1 MEGKKVFTVYDTNAI
16 KGIAILMMYI
26 HHNFLSPARWGDC
39 YVDFWPLTQ
48 NITVAIAVFF
58 KICVSLF
65 VFLTTYGLTVNYK
78 HICNDNQKI
87 YKFIINRIYKLLM
100 NFSFIYILALLYS
113 YLMGLEHYT
122 KTYGNG
128 YISVFKA
135 SIDFLGLAQLFGTPT
150 ANGTWWYM
158 SLAIM
163 IILVFPILYKVVKQ
177 YGYIAIILSWLLPIA
192 INLPYSHFI
201 RYLPC
206 MFIGIFF
213 AENDLLVKFRN
224 KFLSVVFR
232 KRVKL
237 VCILTFLFIVLACLA
252 SGVRKV
258 IGWKFMP
265 FLNML
270 VAPSIIV
277 YCYVVL
283 KQTYLW
289 SGLEFLGKH
298 SLNMFLMHTFI
309 RHYWYHDFIYS
320 FKYAWIDTLVLIV
333 ITVILSMIIEW
344 LKDITGYHKLIY
356 YKF

>member
-1 MEGKKVFTVYDTNAI
+1 
-16 KGIAILMMYI
+16 
-26 HHNFLSPARWGDC
+26 
-39 YVDFWPLTQ
+39 
-48 NITVAIAVFF
+48 
-58 KICVSLF
+58 
-65 VFLTTYGLTVNYK
+65 
-78 HICNDNQKI
+78 
-87 YKFIINRIYKLLM
+87 
-100 NFSFIYILALLYS
+100 
-113 YLMGLEHYT
+113 
-122 KTYGNG
+122 
-128 YISVFKA
+128 
-135 SIDFLGLAQLFGTPT
+135 
-150 ANGTWWYM
+150 
-158 SLAIM
+158 
-163 IILVFPILYKVVKQ
+163 
-177 YGYIAIILSWLLPIA
+177 
-192 INLPYSHFI
+192 
-201 RYLPC
+201 